1 MINIESAKGILRQRY
16 PDLEAVGDGIFR
28 GFDRHAD
35 REYAVRYFDLNDD
48 LTQTSKSIK
57 SYQEQVLSDA
67 YFSSQSPTDL
77 RWNHYLYFVTS
88 AKQAESSEF
97 NDSKTVVESDRE
109 YARKQV
115 VLEEDLARV
124 ISPPV
129 PAGAK
134 MELPPDLASTW
145 TKRLDARGMGFVL
158 DDRISVPEVVRRIA
172 AGQKE
177 SSGQVA
183 LPTALLPAEA
193 AATRS
198 FLKHLTIHGF
208 RPHPTEKRHA
218 LGRVN
223 LIFGSNGVG
232 KTSLLE
238 AIEYAYCGK
247 NRRPAVVSANTSV
260 IAELVGTDEKL
271 TSSTSTVRLR
281 ARHSNWY
288 AKTEL
293 RTVTIED
300 SFGKFNFL
308 DIDAAVRLS
317 VANSSEQVGADVARL
332 VLGAEAEKLEDRLR
346 RVDEKL
352 QDELKDLRRKVQAD
366 ETLSLAAMQ
375 RRDAMKA
382 APKVSDGLFSELLAS
397 LEQVNWLNPPSD
409 RLGIDTL
416 RRDLSAVISSVGL
429 LQRSKTDVL
438 QSDQDSL
445 QRFWS
450 DLDSAAQQAGDLEDR
465 HKSASLE
472 AAEQARQLQTASASV
487 AAINALVPF
496 AQAGFSAL
504 IAQYQALRQTVNQR
518 SVELATLSLPLQPEL
533 YAAYLSRPLAEAVAE
548 AGAQVTA
555 LRQRTQQAQSA
566 LRSFEATQSSLT
578 VLRERILSTAKELL
592 RGSPDPNHCPVCNTR
607 FEEGQLLVRML
618 AGSGGRTPDQLGS
631 FRAELEQASS
641 RLSSAETS
649 QPALRSLA
657 DFVRKDAASL
667 RVEEALAR
675 VKTYRTELE
684 DDARRLSSLEDAL
697 SALAANGLTAAA
709 LGPWLSA
716 AGYTALPPESELL
729 VDRQFAS
736 KSESTALATVA
747 ALGEKLAQVRREA
760 EVMAT
765 RFSLSVS
772 SSTAELASEVLA
784 RRVSFEAAMEA
795 RQTLLTSINLGSGT
809 TVETLA
815 SGLTACQDL
824 LVKMVTADAQETAN
838 DAGLAKEN
846 KSIDDLKDRIKGCT
860 KKIGYLADA
869 EIVLAELNR
878 QSSGDEL
885 AARIL
890 SENASE
896 IARTFASIHL
906 PSEFDL
912 DVHRGRMR
920 ILRRQTNGAVELNQM
935 SSGQRAAFAL
945 SLFLAMNSRLRTGPP
960 VLLFDDPVAHVDDI
974 NVLSFL
980 DHLRALAID
989 GTRQIF
995 FATADSKLAGLFRQK
1010 FRFLGLDDFKEI
1022 PLTRT

>member
-1 MINIESAKGILRQRY
+1 
-16 PDLEAVGDGIFR
+16 
-28 GFDRHAD
+28 
-35 REYAVRYFDLNDD
+35 
-48 LTQTSKSIK
+48 
-57 SYQEQVLSDA
+57 
-67 YFSSQSPTDL
+67 
-77 RWNHYLYFVTS
+77 
-88 AKQAESSEF
+88 
-97 NDSKTVVESDRE
+97 
-109 YARKQV
+109 
-115 VLEEDLARV
+115 
-124 ISPPV
+124 
-129 PAGAK
+129 
-134 MELPPDLASTW
+134 
-145 TKRLDARGMGFVL
+145 MGFVL

-177 SSGQVA
+177 SVGHVA
-183 LPTALLPAEA
+183 SPTALLPAEV
-193 AATRS
+193 AATRR

-208 RPHPTEKRHA
+208 RPHPTEKHHP

-223 LIFGSNGVG
+223 LIVGSNGVG

-238 AIEYAYCGK
+238 AIEYAYCGRT
-247 NRRPAVVSANTSV
+247 RRPAVVSASTSV
-260 IAELVGTDEKL
+260 IAEMVGTDEKL
-271 TSSTSTVRLR
+271 ASSTSPVRLR

-308 DIDAAVRLS
+308 DTDAAVRLS
-317 VANSSEQVGADVARL
+317 VAISSEQVGADVARL
-332 VLGAEAEKLEDRLR
+332 VLGVEAEKLGDRLR

-352 QDELKDLRRKVQAD
+352 QEELKDLRREAQAD
-366 ETLSLAAMQ
+366 EALSIAATH
-375 RRDAMKA
+375 RRDAVKA
-382 APKVSDGLFSELLAS
+382 APKVSDGLFMELLAS
-397 LEQVNWLNPPSD
+397 LEQVNWLSPPPD
-409 RLGIDTL
+409 KLGVDTM
-416 RRDLSAVISSVGL
+416 RRDLSALISSAGL
-429 LQRSKTDVL
+429 LQRSKSDVL
-438 QSDQDSL
+438 QSDQDGL

-450 DLDSAAQQAGDLEDR
+450 DLDSAAQQACDLDDR

-472 AAEQARQLQTASASV
+472 AAEHARQLQTAT
-487 AAINALVPF
+487 AAIAVIDALAPF
-496 AQAGFSAL
+496 AQAGFSDL
-504 IAQYQALRQTVNQR
+504 MAQSQALRQAVNQR
-518 SVELATLSLPLQPEL
+518 SAELAALSFPLQPER
-533 YAAYLSRPLAEAVAE
+533 YAAYLNRPMAEAAAE
-548 AGAQVTA
+548 AGRQVTA

-578 VLRERILSTAKELL
+578 VLRERLLSTAKELL
-592 RGSPDPNHCPVCNTR
+592 QGSPDPNHCPVCHTR

-618 AGSGGRTPDQLGS
+618 ADSGGGSSDQLGG
-631 FRAELEQASS
+631 FRAELEQASAQL
-641 RLSSAETS
+641 RSAES
-649 QPALRSLA
+649 AEPALRSLA
-657 DFVRKDAASL
+657 EFVRKDAASL
-667 RVEEALAR
+667 RVEEALAC
-675 VKTYRTELE
+675 VETCRTDLE
-684 DDARRLSSLEDAL
+684 NDARRLSSLEKSL

-709 LGPWLSA
+709 LGSRLSA
-716 AGYTALPPESELL
+716 AGYPALPPESELL
-729 VDRQFAS
+729 VDRQAAS
-736 KSESTALATVA
+736 RSGSTAQANVA
-747 ALGEKLAQVRREA
+747 ALSEKLAQVRRET
-760 EVMAT
+760 EVLAA

-772 SSTAELASEVLA
+772 SSTAELASQVLA

-795 RQTLLTSINLGSGT
+795 RQTLLASLNLGSGT

-815 SGLTACQDL
+815 AGLTACQDL

-838 DAGLAKEN
+838 DAGLAREN
-846 KSIDDLKDRIKGCT
+846 KIIGDLKERAEGYA
-860 KKIGYLADA
+860 KKIGHLADA

-912 DVHRGRMR
+912 DVHHGRMR
-920 ILRRQTNGAVELNQM
+920 IMRRQTKGAVELHQM

-960 VLLFDDPVAHVDDI
+960 VLLLDDPVAHVDDI

-1010 FRFLGLDDFKEI
+1010 FRFLGSDDFREI
-1022 PLTRT
+1022 QLTRN